1 MHLFMNIWRA
11 YPRTSFSEDVVL
23 ESFIFYV
30 VLVILIKQPFTYGRF
45 IYIKRG
51 VHNMS
56 KPLYPILLIAFFLL
70 SAIGHYAGWSPI
82 IQFILSAASVILVAG
97 FLGKATESVAH
108 YAGQRLGGFL
118 NATFGNAAELII
130 AIFLIR
136 EGLYDMVKASLTGSI
151 IGNLLLVL
159 GASLFAGGLKHKIQN
174 YNVSLA
180 GLSGSL
186 MMVAVI
192 SLFIPAV
199 FLKTHSI
206 TDQDTDTL
214 SLIVAGVLIVA
225 YLAWLLFS
233 MITHKDYL
241 SDVTDQKDEELPH
254 EHAPA
259 WSKRTSI
266 IYLVIATIMVAFVS
280 EWLVGTLETFTTQF
294 GLSELFVGAFL
305 VAIIG
310 NAAEHSAAIM
320 LAMKNKIGAAV
331 EIAVGSSLQI
341 ALFVAPVLIFVS
353 YFMGNTMDI
362 VFTTIELV
370 AIGVSVFIA
379 KSITQDGSTNW
390 YEGLML
396 LAVYFI
402 LGVSFYLV

>member
-1 MHLFMNIWRA
+1 MKKWLSPA
-11 YPRTSFSEDVVL
+11 
-23 ESFIFYV
+23 
-30 VLVILIKQPFTYGRF
+30 
-45 IYIKRG
+45 
-51 VHNMS
+51 
-56 KPLYPILLIAFFLL
+56 LLIATFAL
-70 SAIGHYAGWSPI
+70 SAVAHYTHWNAI
-82 IQFILSAASVILVAG
+82 AQFVICAISVVFVAG
-97 FLGKATESVAH
+97 FLGRATESVAH

-130 AIFLIR
+130 AIFLVK

-159 GASLFAGGLKHKIQN
+159 GASLFAGGLKYKVQN
-174 YNVSLA
+174 FNISLA

-186 MMVAVI
+186 MIVAVI
-192 SLFIPAV
+192 ALFVPAV
-199 FLKTHSI
+199 FLNTHVI
-206 TDQDTDTL
+206 TDSESDTL
-214 SLIVAGVLIVA
+214 SLIVAGTLIIA
-225 YLAWLLFS
+225 YIAWLIFS

-241 SDVTDQKDEELPH
+241 ADVTEQKDEELPH
-254 EHAPA
+254 EHAPV
-259 WSKRTSI
+259 WSRNKSI
-266 IYLVIATIMVAFVS
+266 AYLVLATVMVAFVS
-280 EWLVGTLETFTTQF
+280 EWLVGTLEVFTTQF

-310 NAAEHSAAIM
+310 NAAEHSAAIL
-320 LAMKNKIGAAV
+320 LAMKNKIGASV

-353 YFMGNTMDI
+353 YFMGNTMNI

-370 AIGVSVFIA
+370 AIAVAVFIA

-396 LAVYFI
+396 LVVYVL
-402 LGVSFYLV
+402 LGVSFFLV